1 MNGQL
6 NDRARRPG
14 QVRND
19 EKRPGGRSSLPK
31 LPIYIFFLKKS
42 CQYTQVESF
51 ARIDPLHNDTGS

>member
-19 EKRPGGRSSLPK
+19 GKRPGAPSQSCQYTL
-31 LPIYIFFLKKS
+31 FFLKKR

-51 ARIDPLHNDTGS
+51 ARIDPLHNETGS

>member
-19 EKRPGGRSSLPK
+19 GKRPGAPSQ
-31 LPIYIFFLKKS
+31 S
-42 CQYTQVESF
+42 CQYTLLKKNV
-51 ARIDPLHNDTGS
+51 ANILKLNPLLE